1 MLIFD
6 MCRAGVLNE
15 RKGASHWYSLG
26 PVERAVA
33 LWLHNPLVVAISTRG
48 NSEALSTVLVV
59 LALYAVVCAHQ
70 EHSSTPAAAMLSSHS
85 KRVALA
91 ALGAGAL
98 HGLSVHLRLYPIIYS
113 ALYYFHLNQRPS
125 IGRRGRKPSGWRANL
140 LHWASELYRTLAPT
154 WLAFY
159 FVVGALV
166 GFAAPTLKSYYMYV
180 RPEFSETVNASILVV
195 YSVGTV
201 YHSL

>member
-1 MLIFD
+1 MNAKGRFLKFD
-6 MCRAGVLNE
+6 MGRAVVPKE

-33 LWLHNPLVVAISTRG
+33 LWLHNPLTVAISTRG
-48 NSEALSTVLVV
+48 NSEALSTVLVA
-59 LALYAVVCAHQ
+59 LALYAVVRAHQ
-70 EHSSTPAAAMLSSHS
+70 QHSSTPAAAMLSSHS

-98 HGLSVHLRLYPIIYS
+98 HGLSVHLRLYPLIYS

-125 IGRRGRKPSGWRANL
+125 IGRRGRKTSGWRTHM
-140 LHWASELYRTLAPT
+140 LHWASEVFRTLAPT

-159 FVVGALV
+159 FIVGALA
-166 GFAAPTLKSYYMYV
+166 GFAAPTLHSYYLY
-180 RPEFSETVNASILVV
+180 AS
-195 YSVGTV
+195 
-201 YHSL
+201 SLN